1 MEYGEMM
8 RQFVRFCRAQ
18 AALAE
23 YAGMN
28 FQCEGCPLEKNK
40 VCNDLPN
47 GIAMKDV
54 ADVERVVTAWAAEHP
69 EPVYPTWG
77 EWLEA
82 QGVFK
87 KRQLSEYASD
97 RVVDWEKVTS
107 RIPEGFARR
116 HGIAP
121 VAQTR
126 REEGR
131 L

>member
-1 MEYGEMM
+1 M
-8 RQFVRFCRAQ
+8 
-18 AALAE
+18 
-23 YAGMN
+23 
-28 FQCEGCPLEKNK
+28 
-40 VCNDLPN
+40 
-47 GIAMKDV
+47 
-54 ADVERVVTAWAAEHP
+54 VTAWAAEHP

-82 QGVFK
+82 QGILK
-87 KRQLSEYASD
+87 TRQLGKYASD

-107 RIPEGFARR
+107 RIPEEFARY

-126 REEGR
+126 IGEGI